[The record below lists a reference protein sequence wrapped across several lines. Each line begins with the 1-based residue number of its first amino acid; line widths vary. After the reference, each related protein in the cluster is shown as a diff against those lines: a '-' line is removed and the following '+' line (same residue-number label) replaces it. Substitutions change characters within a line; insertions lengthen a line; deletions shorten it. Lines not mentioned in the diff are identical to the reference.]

1 MLNNQPEIPKTPRP
15 KTLRVASLLVGLSLL
30 AGCGFHLRGSV
41 DLPPELARVHVSG
54 ADRDLVERLSDALV
68 QRGAVVESEP
78 GAGTAHI
85 DLSEA
90 RFERQVLTT
99 DVTGRATAYAF
110 RYRVVFGIT
119 GGDDTGGDDGAIL
132 QPARSITLE
141 RAFDYDPNREL
152 QAEQE
157 VRFLETEMR
166 REAVLRI
173 VRRLARLR

>member
-1 MLNNQPEIPKTPRP
+1 MAALTCR
-15 KTLRVASLLVGLSLL
+15 
-30 AGCGFHLRGSV
+30 
-41 DLPPELARVHVSG
+41 PELARVYVSG
-54 ADRDLVERLSDALV
+54 ADRDLVERLSDALAE
-68 QRGAVVESEP
+68 RGVVVESEP
-78 GAGTAHI
+78 GAGAARI

-99 DVTGRATAYAF
+99 DVTGRATAYTF
-110 RYRVVFGIT
+110 RYRVVFGVT
-119 GGDDTGGDDGAIL
+119 GDGGAVL

-152 QAEQE
+152 QTEQE

-173 VRRLARLR
+173 LRRLSRLR